1 MFRKDAGAVDEWSV
15 QNVEKCRQLQRSI
28 VEDIWPCLK
37 PGGILI
43 YSTCTFN
50 AHEDEENVQWIAD
63 NLGADVIP
71 LETPAAW
78 YITGPLTGSLPCC
91 RFIPGRTR
99 GEGLFM
105 AVLRKHGEAGDKTR
119 NSQAGSGKAKKGNGE
134 HRKWLNPSFG
144 DFAETEE
151 KGTVRALPLRWADI
165 YNNVKKQ
172 LHVIHAG
179 IALGTVKGR
188 DLVPDVSLALSTAL
202 NRKAFPEAELSYD
215 DAIRYLRKE
224 AVTLPADAPRG
235 FTLVTYRQQ
244 PLGFVKNIGNR
255 ANNLYPQEWKIK
267 SSHIPTSASSLPCHP
282 IEP

>member
-1 MFRKDAGAVDEWSV
+1 MNFIQHAQKELRQHGYRTIIAVSNEDPE
-15 QNVEKCRQLQRSI
+15 QEAENLMMLQQCRVE
-28 VEDIWPCLK
+28 
-37 PGGILI
+37 GILM
-43 YSTCTFN
+43 SVC
-50 AHEDEENVQWIAD
+50 HKD
-63 NLGADVIP
+63 
-71 LETPAAW
+71 
-78 YITGPLTGSLPCC
+78 
-91 RFIPGRTR
+91 
-99 GEGLFM
+99 
-105 AVLRKHGEAGDKTR
+105 R
-119 NSQAGSGKAKKGNGE
+119 NSN
-134 HRKWLNPSFG
+134 
-144 DFAETEE
+144 
-151 KGTVRALPLRWADI
+151 I